1 MTAAEDR
8 FLLLL
13 GSPYNVEPKVGT
25 HLKGK
30 VYVIDAVRPLNSTLP
45 FQKHGHRR
53 ATMY

>member
-30 VYVIDAVRPLNSTLP
+30 VYV
-45 FQKHGHRR
+45 
-53 ATMY
+53 